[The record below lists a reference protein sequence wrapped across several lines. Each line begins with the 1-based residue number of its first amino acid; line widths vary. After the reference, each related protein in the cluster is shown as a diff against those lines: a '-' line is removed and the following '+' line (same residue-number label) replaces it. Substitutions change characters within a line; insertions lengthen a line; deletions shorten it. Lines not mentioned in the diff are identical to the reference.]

1 MPWQNEDPT
10 RTSRLPGAGC
20 PAQGPQTAPF
30 ASSGTA
36 APAAP
41 DPYATPGLLDKAPG
55 IYETLGPNEM
65 LLPIVQ
71 NAGKTAGTA
80 SNIAS
85 AFAGLLLNPND
96 HDLQHGIRMSWLS
109 NELSH
114 LCEYA
119 GKLLACMDIVVAAS
133 GYSMRPADRAEDVR
147 RSYFLQYAILLR
159 EAEQKGLPSDYTS
172 APMREARRR
181 DCGLRRPDV
190 AKGGSKNT

>member
-1 MPWQNEDPT
+1 MQEKTDI
-10 RTSRLPGAGC
+10 
-20 PAQGPQTAPF
+20 
-30 ASSGTA
+30 
-36 APAAP
+36 
-41 DPYATPGLLDKAPG
+41 YATSSLPDKAPG

-80 SNIAS
+80 SDIAS

-96 HDLQHGIRMSWLS
+96 YDLQYGIRMRWLS
-109 NELSH
+109 NALNE
-114 LCEYA
+114 LCEYV
-119 GKLLACMDIVVAAS
+119 GELLACMDIVLAAS

-181 DCGLRRPDV
+181 DCGLQRP
-190 AKGGSKNT
+190 AFIEEGGNKNT